1 MGAPSF
7 KDCLAADISNT
18 FLNTQEFADTH
29 LINGK
34 EMAVQVDENELLE
47 RDKARVGTNLNGLYR
62 SRRLIYVAK
71 SEYGKR
77 PAIDTQV
84 NFDGRFYKI
93 TDCAEEGGVLAI
105 TLEANKT

>member
-7 KDCLAADISNT
+7 KDYLAADISGT
-18 FLNTQEFADTH
+18 FLNAQEFADKH

-34 EMAVQVDENELLE
+34 EMTVMVDENELLE
-47 RDKARVGTNLNGLYR
+47 RDKARMGTHLNGLYQ

-77 PAIDTQV
+77 PAIDTQL
-84 NFDGRFYKI
+84 NLDGRFYKI
-93 TDCAEEGGVLAI
+93 TDCAEEGGMLAI
-105 TLEANKT
+105 TLEAKKT